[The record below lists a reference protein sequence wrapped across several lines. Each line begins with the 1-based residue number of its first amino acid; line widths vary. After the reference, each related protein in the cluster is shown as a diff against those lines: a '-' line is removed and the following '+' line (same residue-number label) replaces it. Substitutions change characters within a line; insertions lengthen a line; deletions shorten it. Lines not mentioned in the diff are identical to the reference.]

1 MTNCLKFHARN
12 FWKKDSTTFAY
23 INKKKIKVWIFEDP
37 QMIECIFISL
47 FHVSILSRNFNLRL
61 TYYDYLYN
69 ILSLPKHWQIF

>member
-1 MTNCLKFHARN
+1 MLVISE
-12 FWKKDSTTFAY
+12 KKILRRSL
-23 INKKKIKVWIFEDP
+23 ILMKKKIKVWIFEDP

-69 ILSLPKHWQIF
+69 ILSLPKH